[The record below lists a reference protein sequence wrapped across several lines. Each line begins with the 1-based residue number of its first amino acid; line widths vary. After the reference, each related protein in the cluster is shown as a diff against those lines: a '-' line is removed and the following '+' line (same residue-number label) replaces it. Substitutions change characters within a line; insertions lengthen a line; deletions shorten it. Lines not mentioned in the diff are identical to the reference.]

1 MFIVQGKPRAPEG
14 IIKVIKETRPA
25 ALEAARDLLDH
36 GMVIVTIIGDG
47 RSTRLK
53 SSSSPWNLRVP
64 DASIQCFRTP
74 NPAREQKPPKAGGPV
89 PPQMRWG
96 RSFV

>member
-47 RSTRLK
+47 RVYTIEEFVL
-53 SSSSPWNLRVP
+53 
-64 DASIQCFRTP
+64 TM
-74 NPAREQKPPKAGGPV
+74 EPPG
-89 PPQMRWG
+89 
-96 RSFV
+96 S